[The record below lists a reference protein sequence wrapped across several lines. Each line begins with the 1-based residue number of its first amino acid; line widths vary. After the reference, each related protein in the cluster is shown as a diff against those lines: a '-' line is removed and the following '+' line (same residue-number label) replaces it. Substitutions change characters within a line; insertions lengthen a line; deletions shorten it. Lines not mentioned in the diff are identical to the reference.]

1 MPLALV
7 FFVAISLLLHHARAA
22 DTTIQKE
29 LREFLGN
36 LYVKAEKAASIADFI
51 PLVAF
56 PSDFPNDYPEVG
68 AKVIAQ
74 QFGKQLLEWARD
86 TQSKQKTHLYKV
98 ETLRTVEAH
107 GLVLQVALV
116 LGDGEG
122 DAQDPQNGHLL
133 AQECSQQMEVLR
145 TRNFEVIER
154 RRDS

>member
-1 MPLALV
+1 MRIRCVPLSLV
-7 FFVAISLLLHHARAA
+7 YFVTISLLLHHARAA

-107 GLVLQVALV
+107 GLALQVALV
-116 LGDGEG
+116 LETEK
-122 DAQDPQNGHLL
+122 ATQKTRK
-133 AQECSQQMEVLR
+133 METYWLK
-145 TRNFEVIER
+145 NAANKWKFFGLE
-154 RRDS
+154 SLK